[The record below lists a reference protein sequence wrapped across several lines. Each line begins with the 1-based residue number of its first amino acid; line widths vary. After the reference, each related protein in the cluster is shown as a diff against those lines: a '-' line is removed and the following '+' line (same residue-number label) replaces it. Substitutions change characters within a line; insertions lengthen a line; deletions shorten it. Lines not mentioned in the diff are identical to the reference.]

1 MSISKILGRLA
12 RASTP
17 APTIVAIST
26 AAAAAMAAGE
36 HVLVAPMTGECI
48 PMQEVPDP
56 LFACEALGGGV
67 GIIPSDGRVVSPA
80 NGTVIATCDTKHA
93 ISIKSDDG
101 IEVLVHCGI
110 DTVELYGSP
119 FVVHVAQGDH
129 VRAGQLLMD
138 VDLDAIRAAGK
149 DTVTPVIV
157 TNQHEFASLEA
168 DCGRSVAAGD
178 LLITLA

>member
-1 MSISKILGRLA
+1 MSINKVLGHLA
-12 RASTP
+12 KALSP
-17 APTIVAIST
+17 KPTIVAISS

-67 GIIPSDGRVVSPA
+67 GIIPSEGRVVSPV
-80 NGTVIATCDTKHA
+80 NGIVMATCDTRHA

-129 VRAGQLLMD
+129 VRAGQLLVD

-178 LLITLA
+178 LLITLS

>member
-1 MSISKILGRLA
+1 MNITKILGRLA
-12 RASTP
+12 KASTP
-17 APTIVAIST
+17 KPTTIAISA

-36 HVLVAPMTGECI
+36 HILVAPMTGECI

-110 DTVELYGSP
+110 DTVELHGSP
-119 FVVHVAQGDH
+119 FGVHVAQGDH
-129 VRAGQLLMD
+129 VIAGQLLMD

-157 TNQHEFASLEA
+157 TNQHEFASLEVTPS
-168 DCGRSVAAGD
+168 RLVEAGD
-178 LLITLA
+178 PLVTLS

>member
-1 MSISKILGRLA
+1 MSINKVLGRLA
-12 RASTP
+12 KASTP
-17 APTIVAIST
+17 KPTTVAIST

-67 GIIPSDGRVVSPA
+67 GIIPSDGQVVSPV
-80 NGTVIATCDTKHA
+80 NGTVMATCNTRHA

-119 FVVHVAQGDH
+119 FVAHVAQGDH

-178 LLITLA
+178 LLITLS